1 MPKPQKTARA
11 VKPSKGLEVWYRQQ
25 LDAMVSEMS
34 NSIEY
39 WLEAAYKANP
49 PRIATDAL
57 PSAELAK
64 RMRELSKRWID
75 KFDVMSSKIAERFAT
90 SGVNYTDAS
99 FKSALKDAGFT
110 VEFKMTPI
118 MRDAV
123 NATIEENI
131 GLIRSI
137 PQQYLTD
144 VQGIVMRGY
153 TAGHDLHVIST
164 DLQERYGI
172 TKRRVALIARDQSAK
187 LNATVTQARRVDL
200 GLFKAIWVHSSAGKE
215 PRPSHVKAGREKL
228 EFDVREGALLD
239 GERLLPGQAINCRC
253 SSKTVLPF

>member
-75 KFDVMSSKIAERFAT
+75 KFDIMSSKIAERFAT
-90 SGVNYTDAS
+90 SGVKYTDAS
-99 FKSALKDAGFT
+99 FNWHDPLSDLAIQVRAQGCRIHGGIQDDADHARCC
-110 VEFKMTPI
+110 E
-118 MRDAV
+118 RD
-123 NATIEENI
+123 
-131 GLIRSI
+131 
-137 PQQYLTD
+137 Y
-144 VQGIVMRGY
+144 
-153 TAGHDLHVIST
+153 
-164 DLQERYGI
+164 
-172 TKRRVALIARDQSAK
+172 
-187 LNATVTQARRVDL
+187 
-200 GLFKAIWVHSSAGKE
+200 
-215 PRPSHVKAGREKL
+215 
-228 EFDVREGALLD
+228 
-239 GERLLPGQAINCRC
+239 
-253 SSKTVLPF
+253 